1 MPSLGAFLADDTH
14 SIATSLNAFDD
25 AETVGVRIAE
35 RPSSITVTRA
45 GSTLSAQTVRIEVAS
60 QPSPMTGLGG
70 NVTTAETDII
80 ILGYKN
86 HLTVADTNLQR
97 DDRFLYGG
105 RMYNVVDVFA
115 NFSDRLM
122 ARARAEK

>member
-1 MPSLGAFLADDTH
+1 MPSLGGFLADDTH
-14 SIATSLNAFDD
+14 SIATTLNAFDD

-35 RPSSITVTRA
+35 RPTSITVTRA

-60 QPSPMTGLGG
+60 QPSPTTGLGS

-86 HLTVADTNLQR
+86 HPTATDTNLQR

-105 RMYNVVDVFA
+105 RMYNVIDIFA
-115 NFSDRLM
+115 NFNDRLM